1 MTVLRVALVELKRLT
16 SGVLPVLVLIAMSCI
31 PLLYGALYLY
41 GNWDAYGHV
50 NGIVGA
56 LVVEDEGAT
65 DSSGQQVNTGADV
78 KKNLLDAGTFDWRQ
92 VPTREEAVDGVEKG
106 TYDFALVIPKNFS
119 RNLQSAA
126 AFKPDADGKT
136 GTIDPQ
142 SAGIEIVTNDAN
154 NYVLTNIVTKAG
166 TSVRDSVASK
176 VGNATANALLASFTT
191 IHSKMGEAADGA
203 SKVNNGTVKLADAI
217 VQLKD
222 GSATVND
229 GALKL
234 KDGTVTLSDGTTQ
247 LVDAQKQL
255 AEGAEKLANGA
266 EKLDSGAEKL
276 DSGAEKLVDG
286 STTLKNGTSTLAS
299 AAASAS
305 DGASKLKDGSA
316 TLAEGTSS
324 LKDGSATL
332 ARGANSLAEGTH
344 KLRQGLDQSGIREL
358 PGQLNAMCQH
368 LQQTDTSAPSGDF
381 GRDLSNTVVSASA
394 QRLRERLAPLV
405 AAGTM
410 TQQQADELVSSVDSD
425 EFKGEVATLNQKAL
439 ESQLASRDAVAADV
453 MSKLQALKSSHCV
466 ADGSSSSAAKI
477 QTLVSGVDALDA
489 ASTSVAKGA
498 SSLADGAARVDDG
511 ASSLASGSA
520 ALADGNS
527 KIASGASSLA
537 SGSATLAEG
546 TENLKS
552 GTDSLKSG
560 AATLKDGSGTLAEK
574 EQAAVE
580 GQQKVADGA
589 SNLKDGASQ
598 LSEGTGKLANGTDQL
613 HSGASELKEG
623 TSSLQSGLASG
634 TKQVPNL
641 SESDQTKVA
650 DTMSNPVTLSHNS
663 LASGRNYGEGMGPF
677 FMCLALW
684 IGGLMLV
691 QTLRVMNNRALA
703 SHAPSIRVMLGSW
716 MPFGLVGVAQATLM
730 FVVIKFGLGFEMAH
744 PWLVW
749 LFLCFVA
756 LVFTGFIHGL
766 TVFLSA
772 PGKLMAL
779 VVLILQ
785 LVTGGG
791 TMPYETLPEP
801 IRWMH
806 DFFPMGYAVTGM
818 RRLSYGV
825 NESSLWGIMLV
836 LTLWGL
842 AGLLLGY
849 LGTRRDRTWSLKKL
863 APEISVS

>member
-222 GSATVND
+222 GSVTVND

-255 AEGAEKLANGA
+255 AEGAEKLASGA

-691 QTLRVMNNRALA
+691 QTLSVMNNLALS
-703 SHAPSIRVMLGSW
+703 SHAPSIRVMLGSC
-716 MPFGLVGVAQATLM
+716 MTFGLVGVAQATLM

-756 LVFTGFIHGL
+756 LIFTGFIHGL
-766 TVFLSA
+766 TVFLGA

-863 APEISVS
+863 APEISV

>member
-266 EKLDSGAEKL
+266 EKLDAGAEKL

-439 ESQLASRDAVAADV
+439 ESQLGSRDAAAADV

-466 ADGSSSSAAKI
+466 ADGSLSSAAKI

-589 SNLKDGASQ
+589 SSLKDGASQ

-863 APEISVS
+863 APEITV

>member
-126 AFKPDADGKT
+126 AFKPDANGNT

-191 IHSKMGEAADGA
+191 IHSKMGEAASGA
-203 SKVNNGTVKLADAI
+203 EKVNTGTVKLADAI

-255 AEGAEKLANGA
+255 ADGADKLASGA
-266 EKLDSGAEKL
+266 ATLDSGAATMN
-276 DSGAEKLVDG
+276 SGAAKLVDG

-316 TLAEGTSS
+316 TLAQGTSS

-332 ARGANSLAEGTH
+332 AQGANSLAEGTH
-344 KLRQGLDQSGIREL
+344 KLRQGLDESGIREL

-394 QRLRERLAPLV
+394 QRLRERLAPMV

-439 ESQLASRDAVAADV
+439 ESHLASRSATAADA

-498 SSLADGAARVDDG
+498 SSLAEGAARVDSG
-511 ASSLASGSA
+511 ASSLASGA
-520 ALADGNS
+520 ATLADGNAQ
-527 KIASGASSLA
+527 IASGASSLA
-537 SGSATLAEG
+537 SGASSLAEG

-560 AATLKDGSGTLAEK
+560 TATLKDGTSTLAEK
-574 EQAAVE
+574 EQSAVE

-598 LSEGTGKLANGTDQL
+598 LTEGTEKLASGTDQL
-613 HSGASELKEG
+613 NSGASELKDG

-703 SHAPSIRVMLGSW
+703 SHAPSVRVMLGSW
-716 MPFGLVGVAQATLM
+716 MPFGLVGIAQATLM

-744 PWLVW
+744 PWLAW

-756 LVFTGFIHGL
+756 LIFTGFIHGL
-766 TVFLSA
+766 TVFLGA
-772 PGKLMAL
+772 PGKLVAL

-863 APEISVS
+863 APEITV

>member
-126 AFKPDADGKT
+126 AFKPDANGNT

-191 IHSKMGEAADGA
+191 IHSKMGEAASGA
-203 SKVNNGTVKLADAI
+203 EKVNTGTVKLADAI

-255 AEGAEKLANGA
+255 ADGADKLASGA
-266 EKLDSGAEKL
+266 ATLDSGAATL
-276 DSGAEKLVDG
+276 NSGAAKLVDG

-316 TLAEGTSS
+316 TLAQGTSS

-332 ARGANSLAEGTH
+332 AQGANSLAEGVH
-344 KLRQGLDQSGIREL
+344 KLRQGLDESGIREL

-394 QRLRERLAPLV
+394 QRLRERLAPMV

-439 ESQLASRDAVAADV
+439 ESHLASRSATAADA

-498 SSLADGAARVDDG
+498 SSLAEGAARVDSG
-511 ASSLASGSA
+511 ASSLASGA
-520 ALADGNS
+520 ATLADGNAQ
-527 KIASGASSLA
+527 IASGASSLA

-560 AATLKDGSGTLAEK
+560 TATLKDGTSTLAEK
-574 EQAAVE
+574 EQSAVE

-598 LSEGTGKLANGTDQL
+598 LTEGTEKLASGTDQL
-613 HSGASELKEG
+613 NSGASELQDG

-641 SESDQTKVA
+641 SESEQTKVA

-703 SHAPSIRVMLGSW
+703 SHAPSVRVMLGSW
-716 MPFGLVGVAQATLM
+716 MPFGLVGIAQATLM

-744 PWLVW
+744 PWLAW

-756 LVFTGFIHGL
+756 LIFTGFIHGL
-766 TVFLSA
+766 TVFLGA
-772 PGKLMAL
+772 PGKLVAL

-791 TMPYETLPEP
+791 TMPYETLPES

-863 APEISVS
+863 APEITV

>member
-126 AFKPDADGKT
+126 AFKPDANGNT

-191 IHSKMGEAADGA
+191 IHSKMGEAASGA
-203 SKVNNGTVKLADAI
+203 EKVNTGTVKLADAI

-255 AEGAEKLANGA
+255 ADGADKLASGA
-266 EKLDSGAEKL
+266 ATLDSGAATL
-276 DSGAEKLVDG
+276 NSGAAKLVDG

-316 TLAEGTSS
+316 TLAQGTSS

-332 ARGANSLAEGTH
+332 AQGANSLAEGTH
-344 KLRQGLDQSGIREL
+344 KLRQGLDESGIREL

-394 QRLRERLAPLV
+394 QRLRERLAPMV

-439 ESQLASRDAVAADV
+439 ESHLASRSATAADA

-498 SSLADGAARVDDG
+498 SSLAEGAARVDSG
-511 ASSLASGSA
+511 ASSLASGA
-520 ALADGNS
+520 ATLADGNAQ
-527 KIASGASSLA
+527 IASGASSLA
-537 SGSATLAEG
+537 SGASSLAEG

-560 AATLKDGSGTLAEK
+560 TATLKDGTSTLAEK
-574 EQAAVE
+574 EQSAVE

-598 LSEGTGKLANGTDQL
+598 LTEGTEKLASGTDQL
-613 HSGASELKEG
+613 NSGASELKDG

-650 DTMSNPVTLSHNS
+650 DTMSNPVTLSHDS

-703 SHAPSIRVMLGSW
+703 SHAPSVRVMLGSW
-716 MPFGLVGVAQATLM
+716 MPFGLVGIAQATLM

-744 PWLVW
+744 PWLAW
-749 LFLCFVA
+749 LFLCFAA

-766 TVFLSA
+766 TVFLGA
-772 PGKLMAL
+772 PGKLVAL

-791 TMPYETLPEP
+791 TMPYETLPES

-836 LTLWGL
+836 LALWGL

-863 APEISVS
+863 APEITV

>member
-126 AFKPDADGKT
+126 AFKPDANGNT

-191 IHSKMGEAADGA
+191 IHSKMGEAASGA
-203 SKVNNGTVKLADAI
+203 EKVNTGTVKLADAI

-255 AEGAEKLANGA
+255 ADGADKLASGA
-266 EKLDSGAEKL
+266 ATLDSGAATL
-276 DSGAEKLVDG
+276 NSGAAKLVDG

-316 TLAEGTSS
+316 TLAQGTSS

-332 ARGANSLAEGTH
+332 AQGANSLAEGTH
-344 KLRQGLDQSGIREL
+344 KLRQGLDESGIREL

-394 QRLRERLAPLV
+394 QRLRERLAPMV

-439 ESQLASRDAVAADV
+439 ESHLASRSATAADA

-498 SSLADGAARVDDG
+498 SSLAEGAARVDSG
-511 ASSLASGSA
+511 ASSLASGA
-520 ALADGNS
+520 ATLADGNAQ
-527 KIASGASSLA
+527 IASGASSLA

-560 AATLKDGSGTLAEK
+560 TATLKDGTSTLAEK
-574 EQAAVE
+574 EQSAVE

-598 LSEGTGKLANGTDQL
+598 LTEGTEKLASGTDQL
-613 HSGASELKEG
+613 NSGASELKDG

-703 SHAPSIRVMLGSW
+703 SHAPSVRVMLGSW
-716 MPFGLVGVAQATLM
+716 MPFGLVGIAQATLM

-744 PWLVW
+744 PWLAW

-756 LVFTGFIHGL
+756 LIFTGFIHGL
-766 TVFLSA
+766 TVFLGA
-772 PGKLMAL
+772 PGKLVAL

-791 TMPYETLPEP
+791 TMPYETLPES

-836 LTLWGL
+836 LALWGL

-863 APEISVS
+863 APEITV

>member
-92 VPTREEAVDGVEKG
+92 VPTREEAVNGVEKG

-126 AFKPDADGKT
+126 AFKPDANGNT

-191 IHSKMGEAADGA
+191 IHSKMGEAASGA
-203 SKVNNGTVKLADAI
+203 EKVNTGTVKLADAI

-255 AEGAEKLANGA
+255 ADGADKLASGA
-266 EKLDSGAEKL
+266 ATLDSGAATL
-276 DSGAEKLVDG
+276 NSGAAKLVDG

-316 TLAEGTSS
+316 TLAQGTSS

-332 ARGANSLAEGTH
+332 AQGANSLAEGTH
-344 KLRQGLDQSGIREL
+344 KLRQGLDESGIREL

-394 QRLRERLAPLV
+394 QRLRERLAPMV

-439 ESQLASRDAVAADV
+439 ESHLASRSATAADA

-498 SSLADGAARVDDG
+498 SSLAEGAARVDSG
-511 ASSLASGSA
+511 ASSLASGA
-520 ALADGNS
+520 ATLADGNAQ
-527 KIASGASSLA
+527 IASGASSLA

-560 AATLKDGSGTLAEK
+560 TATLKDGTSTLAEK
-574 EQAAVE
+574 EQSAVE

-598 LSEGTGKLANGTDQL
+598 LTEGTEKLASGTDQL
-613 HSGASELKEG
+613 NSGASELKDG

-650 DTMSNPVTLSHNS
+650 DTMSNPVTLSHDS

-703 SHAPSIRVMLGSW
+703 SHAPSVRVMLGSW
-716 MPFGLVGVAQATLM
+716 MPFGLVGIAQATLM

-744 PWLVW
+744 PWLAW

-756 LVFTGFIHGL
+756 LIFTGFIHGL
-766 TVFLSA
+766 TVFLGA
-772 PGKLMAL
+772 PGKLVAL

-791 TMPYETLPEP
+791 TMPYETLPES

-863 APEISVS
+863 APEITV

>member
-255 AEGAEKLANGA
+255 AEGAEKLASGA
-266 EKLDSGAEKL
+266 ATLDSGAEKL

-439 ESQLASRDAVAADV
+439 ESQLASRDAVAADI

-520 ALADGNS
+520 TLADGNS

-560 AATLKDGSGTLAEK
+560 ASTLKDGSGTLAEK
-574 EQAAVE
+574 EQEAVE

-613 HSGASELKEG
+613 NSGASELKEG

-716 MPFGLVGVAQATLM
+716 MPFGLVGIAQATLM

-863 APEISVS
+863 APEISV

>member
-126 AFKPDADGKT
+126 AFKPDANGNT

-191 IHSKMGEAADGA
+191 IHSKMGEAASGA
-203 SKVNNGTVKLADAI
+203 EKVNTGTVKLADAI

-255 AEGAEKLANGA
+255 ADGADKLASGA
-266 EKLDSGAEKL
+266 ATLDSGAAAL
-276 DSGAEKLVDG
+276 DSGAAKLVDG

-316 TLAEGTSS
+316 TLAQGTSS

-332 ARGANSLAEGTH
+332 AQGANSLAEGTH
-344 KLRQGLDQSGIREL
+344 KLRQGLDESGIREL

-394 QRLRERLAPLV
+394 QRLRERLAPMV

-439 ESQLASRDAVAADV
+439 ESHLASRSATAADA

-498 SSLADGAARVDDG
+498 SSLAEGAARVDSG
-511 ASSLASGSA
+511 ASSLASGA
-520 ALADGNS
+520 ATLADGNAQ
-527 KIASGASSLA
+527 IASGASSLA

-560 AATLKDGSGTLAEK
+560 TATLKDGTSTLAEK
-574 EQAAVE
+574 EQSAVE

-598 LSEGTGKLANGTDQL
+598 LTEGTEKLASGTDQL
-613 HSGASELKEG
+613 NSGASELKDG

-641 SESDQTKVA
+641 SESEQAKVA

-716 MPFGLVGVAQATLM
+716 MPFGLVGIAQATLM
-730 FVVIKFGLGFEMAH
+730 FAAIKFGLGFEMAH

-749 LFLCFVA
+749 LFLCYVA

-766 TVFLSA
+766 TVILGA
-772 PGKLMAL
+772 PGKLVAL
-779 VVLILQ
+779 VILILQ
-785 LVTGGG
+785 LITAGG
-791 TMPYETLPEP
+791 TMPYETLPES

-806 DFFPMGYAVTGM
+806 DFFPMSYAVAGT
-818 RRLSYGV
+818 RRLAYGI

-842 AGLLLGY
+842 AGLVLGY
-849 LGTRRDRTWSLKKL
+849 IGTRRDRTWSLKKL
-863 APEISVS
+863 APEITV

>member
-126 AFKPDADGKT
+126 AFKPDANGNT

-191 IHSKMGEAADGA
+191 IHSKMGEAASGA
-203 SKVNNGTVKLADAI
+203 EKVNTGTVKLADAI

-255 AEGAEKLANGA
+255 ADGADKLASGA
-266 EKLDSGAEKL
+266 ATLDSGAATL
-276 DSGAEKLVDG
+276 NSGAAKLVDG

-316 TLAEGTSS
+316 TLAQGTSS

-332 ARGANSLAEGTH
+332 AQGANSLAEGTH
-344 KLRQGLDQSGIREL
+344 KLRQGLDESGIREL

-394 QRLRERLAPLV
+394 QRLRERLAPMV

-439 ESQLASRDAVAADV
+439 ESHLASRSATAADA

-498 SSLADGAARVDDG
+498 SSLAEGAARVDSG
-511 ASSLASGSA
+511 ASSLASGA
-520 ALADGNS
+520 ATLADGNAQ
-527 KIASGASSLA
+527 IASGASSLA
-537 SGSATLAEG
+537 SGASSLAEG

-560 AATLKDGSGTLAEK
+560 TATLKDGTSTLAEK
-574 EQAAVE
+574 EQSAVE

-598 LSEGTGKLANGTDQL
+598 LTEGTEKLAIGTDQL
-613 HSGASELKEG
+613 NSGASELKDG

-641 SESDQTKVA
+641 SESEQTKVA
-650 DTMSNPVTLSHNS
+650 DTMSNPVTLSHDS

-703 SHAPSIRVMLGSW
+703 SHAPSVRVMLGSW
-716 MPFGLVGVAQATLM
+716 MPFGLVGIAQATLM

-744 PWLVW
+744 PWLAW

-756 LVFTGFIHGL
+756 LIFTGFIHGL
-766 TVFLSA
+766 TVFLGA
-772 PGKLMAL
+772 PGKLVAL

-791 TMPYETLPEP
+791 TMPYETLPES

-849 LGTRRDRTWSLKKL
+849 LGTRRDRTWSLKRL
-863 APEISVS
+863 APEITV

>member
-126 AFKPDADGKT
+126 AFKPDANGNT

-191 IHSKMGEAADGA
+191 IHSKMGEAASGA
-203 SKVNNGTVKLADAI
+203 EKVNTGTVKLADAI

-255 AEGAEKLANGA
+255 ADGADKLASGA
-266 EKLDSGAEKL
+266 ATLDSGAAAL
-276 DSGAEKLVDG
+276 NSGAAKLVDG

-316 TLAEGTSS
+316 TLAQGTSS

-332 ARGANSLAEGTH
+332 AQGANSLAEGTH
-344 KLRQGLDQSGIREL
+344 KLRQGLDESGIREL

-394 QRLRERLAPLV
+394 QRLRERLAPMV

-439 ESQLASRDAVAADV
+439 ESHLASRSATAADA

-498 SSLADGAARVDDG
+498 SSLAEGAARVDSG
-511 ASSLASGSA
+511 ASSLASGA
-520 ALADGNS
+520 ATLADGNAQ
-527 KIASGASSLA
+527 IASGASSLA
-537 SGSATLAEG
+537 SGASSLAEG

-560 AATLKDGSGTLAEK
+560 TATLKDGTSTLAEK
-574 EQAAVE
+574 EQSAVE

-598 LSEGTGKLANGTDQL
+598 LTEGTEKLASGTDQL
-613 HSGASELKEG
+613 NSGASELKDG

-650 DTMSNPVTLSHNS
+650 DTMSNPVTLSHDS

-703 SHAPSIRVMLGSW
+703 SHAPSVRVMLGSW
-716 MPFGLVGVAQATLM
+716 MPFGLVGIAQATLM

-744 PWLVW
+744 PWLAW

-756 LVFTGFIHGL
+756 LIFTGFIHGL
-766 TVFLSA
+766 TVFLGA
-772 PGKLMAL
+772 PGKLVAL

-791 TMPYETLPEP
+791 TMPYETLPES

-836 LTLWGL
+836 LALWGL

-863 APEISVS
+863 APEITV

>member
-255 AEGAEKLANGA
+255 ADGADKLASGA
-266 EKLDSGAEKL
+266 ATLDSGAAAL
-276 DSGAEKLVDG
+276 NSGAAKLVDG

-316 TLAEGTSS
+316 TLAQGTSS

-332 ARGANSLAEGTH
+332 AQGANSLAEGTH
-344 KLRQGLDQSGIREL
+344 KLRQGLDESGIREL

-394 QRLRERLAPLV
+394 QRLRERLAPMV

-439 ESQLASRDAVAADV
+439 ESHLASRSATAADA

-863 APEISVS
+863 APEISV

>member
-78 KKNLLDAGTFDWRQ
+78 KKNLLDADTFDWRQ

-119 RNLQSAA
+119 RNLQSAS
-126 AFKPDADGKT
+126 AFKPDANGNT

-191 IHSKMGEAADGA
+191 IHSKMGEAASGA
-203 SKVNNGTVKLADAI
+203 EKVNTGTVKLADAI

-255 AEGAEKLANGA
+255 ADGADKLASGA
-266 EKLDSGAEKL
+266 ATLDSGAATL
-276 DSGAEKLVDG
+276 NSGAAKLVDG

-316 TLAEGTSS
+316 TLAQGTSS

-332 ARGANSLAEGTH
+332 AQGANSLAEGTH
-344 KLRQGLDQSGIREL
+344 KLRQGLDESGIREL

-394 QRLRERLAPLV
+394 QRLRERLAPMV

-439 ESQLASRDAVAADV
+439 ESHLASRSATAADA

-498 SSLADGAARVDDG
+498 SSLAEGAARVDSG
-511 ASSLASGSA
+511 ASSLASGA
-520 ALADGNS
+520 ATLADGNAQ
-527 KIASGASSLA
+527 IASGASSLA
-537 SGSATLAEG
+537 SGASSLAEG

-552 GTDSLKSG
+552 GTESLKSG
-560 AATLKDGSGTLAEK
+560 TATLKDGTSTLAEK
-574 EQAAVE
+574 EQSAVE

-598 LSEGTGKLANGTDQL
+598 LTEGTEKLASGTDQL
-613 HSGASELKEG
+613 NSGASELKDG

-641 SESDQTKVA
+641 SESEQAKVA
-650 DTMSNPVTLSHNS
+650 DTMSNPVTLSHDS

-703 SHAPSIRVMLGSW
+703 SHAPSVRVMLGSW
-716 MPFGLVGVAQATLM
+716 MPFGLVGIAQATLM

-744 PWLVW
+744 PWLAW

-756 LVFTGFIHGL
+756 LIFTGFIHGL
-766 TVFLSA
+766 TVFLGA
-772 PGKLMAL
+772 PGKLVAL

-791 TMPYETLPEP
+791 TMPYETLPES

-863 APEISVS
+863 APEITV

>member
-126 AFKPDADGKT
+126 AFKPDANGNT

-191 IHSKMGEAADGA
+191 IHSKMGEAASGA
-203 SKVNNGTVKLADAI
+203 EKVNTGTVKLADAI

-255 AEGAEKLANGA
+255 ADGADKLASGA
-266 EKLDSGAEKL
+266 ATLDSGAAAL
-276 DSGAEKLVDG
+276 DSGAAKLVDG

-316 TLAEGTSS
+316 TLAQGTSS

-332 ARGANSLAEGTH
+332 AQGANSLAEGTH
-344 KLRQGLDQSGIREL
+344 KLRQGLDESGIREL

-394 QRLRERLAPLV
+394 QRLRERLAPMV

-439 ESQLASRDAVAADV
+439 ESHLASRSATAADA

-498 SSLADGAARVDDG
+498 SSLAEGAARVDSG
-511 ASSLASGSA
+511 ASSLASGA
-520 ALADGNS
+520 ATLADGNAQ
-527 KIASGASSLA
+527 IASGASSLA
-537 SGSATLAEG
+537 SGASSLAEG

-560 AATLKDGSGTLAEK
+560 TATLKDGTSTLAEK
-574 EQAAVE
+574 EQSAVE

-598 LSEGTGKLANGTDQL
+598 LTEGTEKLASGTDQL
-613 HSGASELKEG
+613 NSGASELKDG

-650 DTMSNPVTLSHNS
+650 DTMSNPVTLSHDS

-703 SHAPSIRVMLGSW
+703 SHAPSVRVMLGSW
-716 MPFGLVGVAQATLM
+716 MPFGLVGIAQATLM

-744 PWLVW
+744 PWLAW

-756 LVFTGFIHGL
+756 LIFTGFIHGL
-766 TVFLSA
+766 TVFLGA
-772 PGKLMAL
+772 PGKLVAL

-791 TMPYETLPEP
+791 TMPYETLPES

-863 APEISVS
+863 APEITV

>member
-65 DSSGQQVNTGADV
+65 DSSGQQVNTGAEV

-126 AFKPDADGKT
+126 AFKPDANGNT

-142 SAGIEIVTNDAN
+142 SAGIEIITNDAN

-191 IHSKMGEAADGA
+191 IHSKMGEAASGA
-203 SKVNNGTVKLADAI
+203 EKVNTGTVKLADAI

-234 KDGTVTLSDGTTQ
+234 KDGTVTLSDGTTR
-247 LVDAQKQL
+247 LADAQKQL
-255 AEGAEKLANGA
+255 ADGADKLASGA
-266 EKLDSGAEKL
+266 ATLDSGAATL
-276 DSGAEKLVDG
+276 DSGAAKLVDG

-316 TLAEGTSS
+316 TLAQGTSS
-324 LKDGSATL
+324 LKDGSAAL
-332 ARGANSLAEGTH
+332 AQGANSLAEGVH
-344 KLRQGLDQSGIREL
+344 KLRQGLDESGIREL

-394 QRLRERLAPLV
+394 QRLRERLAPMV

-439 ESQLASRDAVAADV
+439 ESHLASRSATAADA

-477 QTLVSGVDALDA
+477 QTLVSGVDALDE

-498 SSLADGAARVDDG
+498 SSLAEGAARVDSG
-511 ASSLASGSA
+511 ASSLASGA
-520 ALADGNS
+520 ATLADGNAQ
-527 KIASGASSLA
+527 IASGASSLA

-560 AATLKDGSGTLAEK
+560 TATLKDGASTLAEK

-598 LSEGTGKLANGTDQL
+598 LAEGTEKLASGTDQL
-613 HSGASELKEG
+613 NNGASELKDG

-641 SESDQTKVA
+641 SESEQAKVA
-650 DTMSNPVTLSHNS
+650 DTMSNPVTLSHDS

-703 SHAPSIRVMLGSW
+703 SHAPSVRVMLGSW
-716 MPFGLVGVAQATLM
+716 MPFGLVGIAQATLM

-744 PWLVW
+744 PWLAW

-766 TVFLSA
+766 TVFLGA
-772 PGKLMAL
+772 PGKLVAL

-791 TMPYETLPEP
+791 TMPYETLPES

-825 NESSLWGIMLV
+825 NESSLGGIILV
-836 LTLWGL
+836 LALWGL

-863 APEISVS
+863 APEITV

>member
-126 AFKPDADGKT
+126 AFKPDANGNT

-191 IHSKMGEAADGA
+191 IHSKMGEAASGA
-203 SKVNNGTVKLADAI
+203 EKVNTGTVKLADAI

-255 AEGAEKLANGA
+255 ADGADKLASGA
-266 EKLDSGAEKL
+266 ATLDSGAATL
-276 DSGAEKLVDG
+276 NSGAAKLVDG

-316 TLAEGTSS
+316 TLAQGTSS

-332 ARGANSLAEGTH
+332 AQGANSLAEGTH
-344 KLRQGLDQSGIREL
+344 KLRQGLDESGIREL

-394 QRLRERLAPLV
+394 QRLRERLAPMV

-439 ESQLASRDAVAADV
+439 ESHLASRSATAADA

-498 SSLADGAARVDDG
+498 SSLAEGAARVDSG
-511 ASSLASGSA
+511 ASSLASGA
-520 ALADGNS
+520 ATLADGNAQ
-527 KIASGASSLA
+527 IASGASSLA

-560 AATLKDGSGTLAEK
+560 TATLKDGTSTLAEK
-574 EQAAVE
+574 EQSAVE

-598 LSEGTGKLANGTDQL
+598 LTEGTEKLASGTDQL
-613 HSGASELKEG
+613 NSGASELKDG

-641 SESDQTKVA
+641 SESEQTKVA
-650 DTMSNPVTLSHNS
+650 DTMSNPVTLSHDS

-716 MPFGLVGVAQATLM
+716 MPFGLVGIAQATLM
-730 FVVIKFGLGFEMAH
+730 FAAIKFGLGFEMAH

-749 LFLCFVA
+749 LFLCYVA

-766 TVFLSA
+766 TVILGA
-772 PGKLMAL
+772 PGKLVAL
-779 VVLILQ
+779 VILILQ
-785 LVTGGG
+785 LITAGG
-791 TMPYETLPEP
+791 TMPYETLPES

-806 DFFPMGYAVTGM
+806 DFFPMGYAVAGT
-818 RRLSYGV
+818 RRLAYGI

-842 AGLLLGY
+842 AGLMLGY
-849 LGTRRDRTWSLKKL
+849 IGTRRDRTWSLKKL
-863 APEISVS
+863 APEITV

>member
-234 KDGTVTLSDGTTQ
+234 KDGTVALSDGTTQ

-255 AEGAEKLANGA
+255 AEGAEKLASGA

-863 APEISVS
+863 APEISV

>member
-92 VPTREEAVDGVEKG
+92 VPTREEAVNGVEKG

-126 AFKPDADGKT
+126 AFKPDANGNT

-191 IHSKMGEAADGA
+191 IHSKMGEAASGA
-203 SKVNNGTVKLADAI
+203 EKVNTGTVKLADAI

-255 AEGAEKLANGA
+255 ADGADKLASGA
-266 EKLDSGAEKL
+266 ATLDSGAAAL
-276 DSGAEKLVDG
+276 DSGAAKLVDG

-316 TLAEGTSS
+316 TLAQGTSS

-332 ARGANSLAEGTH
+332 AQGANSLAEGTH
-344 KLRQGLDQSGIREL
+344 KLRQGLDESGIREL

-394 QRLRERLAPLV
+394 QRLRERLAPMV

-439 ESQLASRDAVAADV
+439 ESHLASRSATAADA

-498 SSLADGAARVDDG
+498 SSLAEGAARVDSG
-511 ASSLASGSA
+511 ASSLASGA
-520 ALADGNS
+520 ATLADGNAQ
-527 KIASGASSLA
+527 IASGASSLA

-560 AATLKDGSGTLAEK
+560 TATLKDGTSTLAEK
-574 EQAAVE
+574 EQSAVE

-598 LSEGTGKLANGTDQL
+598 LTEGTEKLASGTDQL
-613 HSGASELKEG
+613 NSGASELKDG

-641 SESDQTKVA
+641 SESEQAKVA
-650 DTMSNPVTLSHNS
+650 DTMSNPVTLSHDS

-703 SHAPSIRVMLGSW
+703 SHAPSVRVMLGSW
-716 MPFGLVGVAQATLM
+716 MPFGLVGIAQATLM

-744 PWLVW
+744 PWLAW

-756 LVFTGFIHGL
+756 LIFTGFIHGL
-766 TVFLSA
+766 TVFLGA
-772 PGKLMAL
+772 PGKLVAL

-791 TMPYETLPEP
+791 TMPYETLPES

-863 APEISVS
+863 APEITV

>member
-126 AFKPDADGKT
+126 AFKPDANGNT

-191 IHSKMGEAADGA
+191 IHSKMGEAASGA
-203 SKVNNGTVKLADAI
+203 EKVNTGTVKLADAI

-255 AEGAEKLANGA
+255 ADGADKLASGA
-266 EKLDSGAEKL
+266 ATLDSGAAAL
-276 DSGAEKLVDG
+276 NSGAAKLVDG

-316 TLAEGTSS
+316 TLAQGTSS

-332 ARGANSLAEGTH
+332 AQGANSLAEGTH
-344 KLRQGLDQSGIREL
+344 KLRQGLDESGIREL

-394 QRLRERLAPLV
+394 QRLRERLAPMV

-439 ESQLASRDAVAADV
+439 ESHLASRSATAADA

-498 SSLADGAARVDDG
+498 SSLAEGAARVDSG
-511 ASSLASGSA
+511 ASSLASGA
-520 ALADGNS
+520 ATLADGNAQ
-527 KIASGASSLA
+527 IASGASSLA
-537 SGSATLAEG
+537 SGASSLAEG

-560 AATLKDGSGTLAEK
+560 TATLKDGTSTLAEK
-574 EQAAVE
+574 EQTAVE

-598 LSEGTGKLANGTDQL
+598 LTEGTEKLASGTDQL
-613 HSGASELKEG
+613 NSGASELKDG

-703 SHAPSIRVMLGSW
+703 SHAPSVRVMLGSW
-716 MPFGLVGVAQATLM
+716 MPFGLVGIAQATLM

-744 PWLVW
+744 PWLAW

-756 LVFTGFIHGL
+756 LIFTGFIHGL
-766 TVFLSA
+766 TVFLGA
-772 PGKLMAL
+772 PGKLVAL

-836 LTLWGL
+836 LALWGL

-863 APEISVS
+863 APEITV

>member
-65 DSSGQQVNTGADV
+65 DSSGQQVNTGAEV

-126 AFKPDADGKT
+126 AFKPDANGNT

-142 SAGIEIVTNDAN
+142 SAGIEIITNDAN

-191 IHSKMGEAADGA
+191 IHSKMGEAASGA
-203 SKVNNGTVKLADAI
+203 EKVNTGTVKLADAI

-247 LVDAQKQL
+247 LADAQKQL
-255 AEGAEKLANGA
+255 ADGADKLASGA
-266 EKLDSGAEKL
+266 ATLDSGAATL
-276 DSGAEKLVDG
+276 DSGAAKLVDG

-316 TLAEGTSS
+316 TLAQGTSS
-324 LKDGSATL
+324 LKDGSAAL
-332 ARGANSLAEGTH
+332 AQGANSLAEGVH
-344 KLRQGLDQSGIREL
+344 KLRQGLDESGIREL

-394 QRLRERLAPLV
+394 QRLRERLAPMV

-439 ESQLASRDAVAADV
+439 ESHLASRSATAADA

-477 QTLVSGVDALDA
+477 QTLVSGVDALDE

-498 SSLADGAARVDDG
+498 SSLAEGAARVDSG
-511 ASSLASGSA
+511 ASSLASGA
-520 ALADGNS
+520 ATLADGNAQ
-527 KIASGASSLA
+527 IASGASSLA
-537 SGSATLAEG
+537 SGAATLAEG

-560 AATLKDGSGTLAEK
+560 TATLKDGASTLAEK

-598 LSEGTGKLANGTDQL
+598 LAEGTEKLASGTDQL
-613 HSGASELKEG
+613 NSGASELKDG

-641 SESDQTKVA
+641 SESEQAKVA
-650 DTMSNPVTLSHNS
+650 DTMSNPVTLSHDS

-703 SHAPSIRVMLGSW
+703 SHAPSVRVMLGSW
-716 MPFGLVGVAQATLM
+716 MPFGLVGIAQATLM

-744 PWLVW
+744 PWLAW

-766 TVFLSA
+766 TVFLGA
-772 PGKLMAL
+772 PGKLVAL

-791 TMPYETLPEP
+791 TMPYETLPES

-825 NESSLWGIMLV
+825 NESSLGGIMLV
-836 LTLWGL
+836 LALWGL

-863 APEISVS
+863 APEITV

>member
-65 DSSGQQVNTGADV
+65 DSSGQQVNTGAEV

-126 AFKPDADGKT
+126 AFKPDANGNT

-142 SAGIEIVTNDAN
+142 SAGIEIITNDAN

-191 IHSKMGEAADGA
+191 IHSKMGEAASGA
-203 SKVNNGTVKLADAI
+203 EKVNTGTVKLADAI

-234 KDGTVTLSDGTTQ
+234 KDGTSSLADGQ
-247 LVDAQKQL
+247 SQMLDGQKQL
-255 AEGAEKLANGA
+255 AEGAGKLADGVSTLDSGA
-266 EKLDSGAEKL
+266 AKLDSGAGKL
-276 DSGAEKLVDG
+276 ADGASSLKDG
-286 STTLKNGTSTLAS
+286 SSTLAS

-305 DGASKLKDGSA
+305 DGAAKLKDGSA
-316 TLAEGTSS
+316 TLAQGTSS

-332 ARGANSLAEGTH
+332 AQGANSLAEGTH
-344 KLRQGLDQSGIREL
+344 KLRQGLDESGIREL

-394 QRLRERLAPLV
+394 QRLRERLAPMV

-439 ESQLASRDAVAADV
+439 ESHLASRSATAADA

-477 QTLVSGVDALDA
+477 QTLVSGVDALDE

-498 SSLADGAARVDDG
+498 SSLAEGAARVDSG
-511 ASSLASGSA
+511 ASSLASGA
-520 ALADGNS
+520 ATLADGNAQ
-527 KIASGASSLA
+527 IASGASSLA
-537 SGSATLAEG
+537 SGAATLAEG

-560 AATLKDGSGTLAEK
+560 TATLKDGASTLAEK

-598 LSEGTGKLANGTDQL
+598 LAEGTEKLASGTDQL
-613 HSGASELKEG
+613 NSGASELKDG

-641 SESDQTKVA
+641 SESEQAKVA
-650 DTMSNPVTLSHNS
+650 DTMSNPVTLSHDS

-703 SHAPSIRVMLGSW
+703 SHAPSVRVMLGSW
-716 MPFGLVGVAQATLM
+716 MPFGLVGIAQATLM

-744 PWLVW
+744 PWLAW

-766 TVFLSA
+766 TVFLGA
-772 PGKLMAL
+772 PGKLVAL

-791 TMPYETLPEP
+791 TMPYETLPES

-825 NESSLWGIMLV
+825 NESSLGGIMAV
-836 LTLWGL
+836 LALWGL

-863 APEISVS
+863 APEITV

>member
-255 AEGAEKLANGA
+255 AEGAEKLAN
-266 EKLDSGAEKL
+266 GAEKL

-863 APEISVS
+863 APEISV

>member
-65 DSSGQQVNTGADV
+65 DSSGQQVNTGAEV

-126 AFKPDADGKT
+126 AFKPDANGNT

-191 IHSKMGEAADGA
+191 IHSKMGEAASGA
-203 SKVNNGTVKLADAI
+203 EKVNTGTVKLADAI

-234 KDGTVTLSDGTTQ
+234 KDGTSSLADGQ
-247 LVDAQKQL
+247 SQMLDGQKQL
-255 AEGAEKLANGA
+255 AEGAGKLADGVSTLDSGA
-266 EKLDSGAEKL
+266 AKLDSGAGKL
-276 DSGAEKLVDG
+276 ADGASSLKDG
-286 STTLKNGTSTLAS
+286 SSTLAS

-305 DGASKLKDGSA
+305 DGAAKLKDGSA

-332 ARGANSLAEGTH
+332 AQGANSLAEGTH
-344 KLRQGLDQSGIREL
+344 KLRQGLDESGIREL

-394 QRLRERLAPLV
+394 QRLRERLAPMV

-439 ESQLASRDAVAADV
+439 ESHLASRSAAAADA

-477 QTLVSGVDALDA
+477 QTLVSGVDALDSG
-489 ASTSVAKGA
+489 ASSLAKGA
-498 SSLADGAARVDDG
+498 SSLAEGAARVDAG

-537 SGSATLAEG
+537 SGSATLSGGASELKEG
-546 TENLKS
+546 T
-552 GTDSLKSG
+552 GSLKSG
-560 AATLKDGSGTLAEK
+560 AAELKDGSGTLAEK
-574 EQAAVE
+574 QQSAVE
-580 GQQKVADGA
+580 GQQKLADGA
-589 SNLKDGASQ
+589 DKLKDGASQ
-598 LSEGTGKLANGTDQL
+598 LSDGTEKLASGTDQL
-613 HSGASELKEG
+613 NNGASELKDG

-634 TKQVPNL
+634 AKQVPSL
-641 SESDQTKVA
+641 APTDQAKVA

-703 SHAPSIRVMLGSW
+703 SHAPSVRVMLGSW
-716 MPFGLVGVAQATLM
+716 MPFGLVGIAQATLM

-744 PWLVW
+744 PWLAW

-766 TVFLSA
+766 TVFLGA
-772 PGKLMAL
+772 PGKLVAL

-791 TMPYETLPEP
+791 TMPYETLPES

-825 NESSLWGIMLV
+825 NESSLGGIMLV
-836 LTLWGL
+836 LALWGL

-863 APEISVS
+863 APEITV

>member
-126 AFKPDADGKT
+126 AFKPDANGNT

-191 IHSKMGEAADGA
+191 IHSKMGEAASGA
-203 SKVNNGTVKLADAI
+203 EKVNTGTVKLADAI

-255 AEGAEKLANGA
+255 ADGADKLASGA
-266 EKLDSGAEKL
+266 ATLDSGAAAL
-276 DSGAEKLVDG
+276 NSGAAKLVDG

-316 TLAEGTSS
+316 TLAQGTSS

-332 ARGANSLAEGTH
+332 AQGANSLAEGTH
-344 KLRQGLDQSGIREL
+344 KLRQGLDESGIREL

-394 QRLRERLAPLV
+394 QRLRERLAPMV

-439 ESQLASRDAVAADV
+439 ESHLASRSATAADA

-498 SSLADGAARVDDG
+498 SSLAEGAARVDSG
-511 ASSLASGSA
+511 ASSLASGA
-520 ALADGNS
+520 ATLADGNAQ
-527 KIASGASSLA
+527 IASGASSLA
-537 SGSATLAEG
+537 SGASSLAEG

-560 AATLKDGSGTLAEK
+560 TATLKDGTSTLAEK
-574 EQAAVE
+574 EQSALE

-598 LSEGTGKLANGTDQL
+598 LTEGTEKLASGTDQL
-613 HSGASELKEG
+613 NSGASELKDG

-650 DTMSNPVTLSHNS
+650 DTMSNPVTLSHDS

-703 SHAPSIRVMLGSW
+703 SHAPSVRVMLGSW
-716 MPFGLVGVAQATLM
+716 MPFGLVGIAQATLM

-744 PWLVW
+744 PWLAW

-756 LVFTGFIHGL
+756 LIFTGFIHGL
-766 TVFLSA
+766 TVFLGA
-772 PGKLMAL
+772 PGKLVAL

-863 APEISVS
+863 APEITV

>member
-126 AFKPDADGKT
+126 AFKPDANGNT

-191 IHSKMGEAADGA
+191 IHSKMGEAASGA
-203 SKVNNGTVKLADAI
+203 EKVNTGTVKLADAI

-255 AEGAEKLANGA
+255 ADGADKLASGA
-266 EKLDSGAEKL
+266 ATLDSGAAAL
-276 DSGAEKLVDG
+276 NSGAAKLVDG

-316 TLAEGTSS
+316 TLAQGTSS

-332 ARGANSLAEGTH
+332 AQGANSLAEGTH
-344 KLRQGLDQSGIREL
+344 KLRQGLDESGIREL

-394 QRLRERLAPLV
+394 QRLRERLAPMV

-439 ESQLASRDAVAADV
+439 ESHLASRSATAADA

-498 SSLADGAARVDDG
+498 SSLAEGAARVDSG
-511 ASSLASGSA
+511 ASSLASGA
-520 ALADGNS
+520 ATLADGNAQ
-527 KIASGASSLA
+527 IASGASSLA
-537 SGSATLAEG
+537 SGASSLAEG

-552 GTDSLKSG
+552 GTESLKSG
-560 AATLKDGSGTLAEK
+560 TATLKDGTSTLAEK
-574 EQAAVE
+574 EQSAVE

-598 LSEGTGKLANGTDQL
+598 LTEGTEKLASGTDQL
-613 HSGASELKEG
+613 NSGASELKDG

-641 SESDQTKVA
+641 SESEQAKVA
-650 DTMSNPVTLSHNS
+650 DTMSNPVTLSHDS

-703 SHAPSIRVMLGSW
+703 SHAPSVRVMLGSW
-716 MPFGLVGVAQATLM
+716 MPFGLVGIAQATLM

-744 PWLVW
+744 PWLAW

-756 LVFTGFIHGL
+756 LIFTGFIHGL
-766 TVFLSA
+766 TVFLGA
-772 PGKLMAL
+772 PGKLVAL

-791 TMPYETLPEP
+791 TMPYETLPES

-863 APEISVS
+863 APEITV

>member
-92 VPTREEAVDGVEKG
+92 VPTREEAVNGVEKG

-126 AFKPDADGKT
+126 AFKPDANGNT

-191 IHSKMGEAADGA
+191 IHSKMGEAASGA
-203 SKVNNGTVKLADAI
+203 EKVNTGTVKLADAI

-255 AEGAEKLANGA
+255 ADGADKLASGA
-266 EKLDSGAEKL
+266 ATLDSGAAAL
-276 DSGAEKLVDG
+276 DSGAAKLVDG

-316 TLAEGTSS
+316 TLAQGTSS

-332 ARGANSLAEGTH
+332 AQGANSLAEGTH
-344 KLRQGLDQSGIREL
+344 KLRQGLDESGIREL

-394 QRLRERLAPLV
+394 QRLRERLAPMV

-439 ESQLASRDAVAADV
+439 ESHLASRSATAADA

-498 SSLADGAARVDDG
+498 SSLAEGAARVDSG
-511 ASSLASGSA
+511 ASSLASGA
-520 ALADGNS
+520 ATLADGNAQ
-527 KIASGASSLA
+527 IASGASSLA
-537 SGSATLAEG
+537 SGASSLAEG

-560 AATLKDGSGTLAEK
+560 TATLKDGTSTLAEK
-574 EQAAVE
+574 EQSAVE

-598 LSEGTGKLANGTDQL
+598 LTEGTEKLASGTDQL
-613 HSGASELKEG
+613 NSGASELKDG

-650 DTMSNPVTLSHNS
+650 DTMSNPVTLSHDS

-703 SHAPSIRVMLGSW
+703 SHAPSVRVMLGSW
-716 MPFGLVGVAQATLM
+716 MPFGLVGIAQATLM

-744 PWLVW
+744 PWLAW

-756 LVFTGFIHGL
+756 LIFTGFIHGL
-766 TVFLSA
+766 TVFLGA
-772 PGKLMAL
+772 PGKLVAL

-791 TMPYETLPEP
+791 TMPYETLPES

-863 APEISVS
+863 APEITV

>member
-222 GSATVND
+222 GSVTVND

-255 AEGAEKLANGA
+255 AEGAEKLASGA

-703 SHAPSIRVMLGSW
+703 SHAPSVRVMLGSW
-716 MPFGLVGVAQATLM
+716 MPFGLVGIAQATLM

-863 APEISVS
+863 APEISV

>member
-16 SGVLPVLVLIAMSCI
+16 SGVLPILVLIAMSCI

-126 AFKPDADGKT
+126 AFKPDANGNT

-191 IHSKMGEAADGA
+191 IHSKMGEAASGA
-203 SKVNNGTVKLADAI
+203 EKVNTGTVKLADAI

-255 AEGAEKLANGA
+255 ADGADKLASGA
-266 EKLDSGAEKL
+266 ATLDSGAATL
-276 DSGAEKLVDG
+276 NSGAAKLVDG

-316 TLAEGTSS
+316 TLAQGTSS

-332 ARGANSLAEGTH
+332 AQGANSLAEGTH
-344 KLRQGLDQSGIREL
+344 KLRQGLDESGIREL

-394 QRLRERLAPLV
+394 QRLRERLAPMV

-439 ESQLASRDAVAADV
+439 ESHLASRSATAADA

-477 QTLVSGVDALDA
+477 QNLVSGVDALDA

-498 SSLADGAARVDDG
+498 SSLAEGAARVDSG
-511 ASSLASGSA
+511 ASSLASGA
-520 ALADGNS
+520 ATLADGNAQ
-527 KIASGASSLA
+527 IASGASSLA
-537 SGSATLAEG
+537 SGASSLAEG

-560 AATLKDGSGTLAEK
+560 TATLKDGTSTLAEK
-574 EQAAVE
+574 EQSAVE

-598 LSEGTGKLANGTDQL
+598 LTEGTGKLASGTDQL
-613 HSGASELKEG
+613 NSGASELKEG

-641 SESDQTKVA
+641 SESEQTKVA
-650 DTMSNPVTLSHNS
+650 DTMSNPVTLSHDS

-703 SHAPSIRVMLGSW
+703 SHAPSVRVMLGSW
-716 MPFGLVGVAQATLM
+716 MPFGLVGIAQATLM

-744 PWLVW
+744 PWLAW

-756 LVFTGFIHGL
+756 LIFTGFIHGL
-766 TVFLSA
+766 TVFLGA
-772 PGKLMAL
+772 PGKLVAL

-791 TMPYETLPEP
+791 TMPYETLPES

-836 LTLWGL
+836 LALWGL

-863 APEISVS
+863 APEITV

>member
-92 VPTREEAVDGVEKG
+92 VPTREEAVDGVDKG

-126 AFKPDADGKT
+126 AFKPDANGNT

-154 NYVLTNIVTKAG
+154 NYVLTNIVMKAG

-191 IHSKMGEAADGA
+191 IHSKMGEAASGA
-203 SKVNNGTVKLADAI
+203 EKVNTGTVKLADAI

-255 AEGAEKLANGA
+255 ADGADKLASGA
-266 EKLDSGAEKL
+266 ATLDSGAATL
-276 DSGAEKLVDG
+276 NSGAAKLVDG

-316 TLAEGTSS
+316 TLAQGTSS

-332 ARGANSLAEGTH
+332 AQGANSLAEGTH
-344 KLRQGLDQSGIREL
+344 KLRQGLDESGIREL

-394 QRLRERLAPLV
+394 QRLRERLAPMV

-439 ESQLASRDAVAADV
+439 ESHLASRSATAADA

-498 SSLADGAARVDDG
+498 SSLAEGAARVDSG
-511 ASSLASGSA
+511 ASSLASGA
-520 ALADGNS
+520 ATLADGNAQ
-527 KIASGASSLA
+527 IASGASSLA
-537 SGSATLAEG
+537 SGASSLAEG

-552 GTDSLKSG
+552 GTESLKSG
-560 AATLKDGSGTLAEK
+560 TATLKDGTSTLAEK
-574 EQAAVE
+574 EQSAVE

-598 LSEGTGKLANGTDQL
+598 LTEGTEKLASGTDQL
-613 HSGASELKEG
+613 NSGASELKDG

-641 SESDQTKVA
+641 SESEQTKVA
-650 DTMSNPVTLSHNS
+650 DTMSNPVTLSHDS

-703 SHAPSIRVMLGSW
+703 SHAPSVRVMLGSW
-716 MPFGLVGVAQATLM
+716 MPFGLVGIAQATLM

-744 PWLVW
+744 PWLAW

-756 LVFTGFIHGL
+756 LIFTGFIHGL
-766 TVFLSA
+766 TVFLGA
-772 PGKLMAL
+772 PGKLVAL

-791 TMPYETLPEP
+791 TMPYETLPES

-836 LTLWGL
+836 LALWGL

-849 LGTRRDRTWSLKKL
+849 LGTRRDRTWSLKRL
-863 APEISVS
+863 APEITV

>member
-405 AAGTM
+405 AAGTI

-439 ESQLASRDAVAADV
+439 ESQLASRDAVAADI

-863 APEISVS
+863 APEISV

>member
-126 AFKPDADGKT
+126 AFKPDANGNT

-191 IHSKMGEAADGA
+191 IHSKMGEAASGA
-203 SKVNNGTVKLADAI
+203 EKVNTGTVKLADAI

-255 AEGAEKLANGA
+255 ADGADKLASGA
-266 EKLDSGAEKL
+266 ATLDSGAATL
-276 DSGAEKLVDG
+276 DSGAAKLVDG

-316 TLAEGTSS
+316 TLAQGTSS

-332 ARGANSLAEGTH
+332 AQGANSLAEGTH
-344 KLRQGLDQSGIREL
+344 KLRQGLDESGIREL

-394 QRLRERLAPLV
+394 QRLRERLAPMV

-439 ESQLASRDAVAADV
+439 ESHLASRSATAADA

-498 SSLADGAARVDDG
+498 SSLAEGAARVDSG
-511 ASSLASGSA
+511 ASSLASGA
-520 ALADGNS
+520 ATLADGNAQ
-527 KIASGASSLA
+527 IASGASSLA
-537 SGSATLAEG
+537 SGASSLAEG

-552 GTDSLKSG
+552 GTESLKSG
-560 AATLKDGSGTLAEK
+560 TATLKDGTSTLAEK
-574 EQAAVE
+574 EQTAVE

-598 LSEGTGKLANGTDQL
+598 LTEGTEKLASGTDQL
-613 HSGASELKEG
+613 NSGASELKDG

-641 SESDQTKVA
+641 SESEQTKVA
-650 DTMSNPVTLSHNS
+650 DTMSNPVTLSHDS

-703 SHAPSIRVMLGSW
+703 SHAPSVRVMLGSW
-716 MPFGLVGVAQATLM
+716 MPFGLVGIAQATLM

-744 PWLVW
+744 PWLAW

-756 LVFTGFIHGL
+756 LIFTGFIHGL
-766 TVFLSA
+766 TVFLGA
-772 PGKLMAL
+772 PGKLVAL

-836 LTLWGL
+836 LALWGL

-863 APEISVS
+863 APEITV

>member
-324 LKDGSATL
+324 LKDGSVTL

-756 LVFTGFIHGL
+756 LIFTGFIHGL
-766 TVFLSA
+766 TVFLGA

-863 APEISVS
+863 APEISV

>member
-92 VPTREEAVDGVEKG
+92 VPTREEAVNGVEKG

-126 AFKPDADGKT
+126 AFKPDANGNT

-191 IHSKMGEAADGA
+191 IHSKMGEAASGA
-203 SKVNNGTVKLADAI
+203 EKVNTGTVKLADAI

-255 AEGAEKLANGA
+255 ADGADKLASGA
-266 EKLDSGAEKL
+266 ATLDSGAAAL
-276 DSGAEKLVDG
+276 DSGAAKLVDG

-316 TLAEGTSS
+316 TLAQGTSS

-332 ARGANSLAEGTH
+332 AQGANSLAEGVH
-344 KLRQGLDQSGIREL
+344 KLRQGLDESGIREL

-394 QRLRERLAPLV
+394 QRLRERLAPMV

-439 ESQLASRDAVAADV
+439 ESHLASRSATAADA

-498 SSLADGAARVDDG
+498 SSLAEGAARVDSG
-511 ASSLASGSA
+511 ASSLASGA
-520 ALADGNS
+520 ATLADGNAQ
-527 KIASGASSLA
+527 IASGASSLA
-537 SGSATLAEG
+537 SGAATLAEG

-560 AATLKDGSGTLAEK
+560 TATLKDGTSTLAEK
-574 EQAAVE
+574 EQSAVE

-598 LSEGTGKLANGTDQL
+598 LTEGTEKLASGTDQL
-613 HSGASELKEG
+613 NSGASELKDG

-641 SESDQTKVA
+641 SESEQAKVA

-703 SHAPSIRVMLGSW
+703 SHAPSVRVMLGSW
-716 MPFGLVGVAQATLM
+716 MPFGLVGIAQATLM

-744 PWLVW
+744 PWLAW

-756 LVFTGFIHGL
+756 LIFTGFIHGL
-766 TVFLSA
+766 TVFLGA
-772 PGKLMAL
+772 PGKLVAL

-791 TMPYETLPEP
+791 TMPYETLPES

-863 APEISVS
+863 APEITV

>member
-255 AEGAEKLANGA
+255 AEGAEKLASGA

-439 ESQLASRDAVAADV
+439 ESQLVSRDAVAADV

-598 LSEGTGKLANGTDQL
+598 LSDGTGKLANGTDQL

-836 LTLWGL
+836 LALWGL

-863 APEISVS
+863 APEITV

>member
-65 DSSGQQVNTGADV
+65 DSSGQQVNTGAEV

-126 AFKPDADGKT
+126 AFKPDANGNT

-234 KDGTVTLSDGTTQ
+234 KDGTSSLADGQ
-247 LVDAQKQL
+247 SQMLDGQKQL
-255 AEGAEKLANGA
+255 AEGAGKLADGVSTLDSGA
-266 EKLDSGAEKL
+266 AKLDSGAGKL
-276 DSGAEKLVDG
+276 ADGASSLKDG
-286 STTLKNGTSTLAS
+286 SSTLAS

-305 DGASKLKDGSA
+305 DGAAKLKDGSA

-332 ARGANSLAEGTH
+332 AQGANSLAEGTH
-344 KLRQGLDQSGIREL
+344 KLRQGLDESGIREL

-394 QRLRERLAPLV
+394 QRLRERLAPMV

-439 ESQLASRDAVAADV
+439 QSHLATRDAAAADAL
-453 MSKLQALKSSHCV
+453 SKLSALKSSHCIS
-466 ADGSSSSAAKI
+466 DGSSSTAAKI
-477 QTLVSGVDALDA
+477 QTLVSGVDALDSG
-489 ASTSVAKGA
+489 ASSLAKGA
-498 SSLADGAARVDDG
+498 SSLAEGAARVDAG

-537 SGSATLAEG
+537 SGSATLSGGASELKEG
-546 TENLKS
+546 TGSLKS
-552 GTDSLKSG
+552 GT
-560 AATLKDGSGTLAEK
+560 AELKDGSGTLAEK
-574 EQAAVE
+574 QQSAVE
-580 GQQKVADGA
+580 GQQKLADGA
-589 SNLKDGASQ
+589 DKLKDGASQ
-598 LSEGTGKLANGTDQL
+598 LSDGTEKLSDGSSKLND
-613 HSGASELKEG
+613 GASELKDG
-623 TSSLQSGLASG
+623 TSSLESGLASG
-634 TKQVPNL
+634 AKQVPSL
-641 SESDQTKVA
+641 APTDQAKVA

-703 SHAPSIRVMLGSW
+703 SHAPSVRVMLGSW
-716 MPFGLVGVAQATLM
+716 MPFGLVGIAQATLM

-744 PWLVW
+744 PWLAW

-766 TVFLSA
+766 TVFLGA
-772 PGKLMAL
+772 PGKLVAL

-791 TMPYETLPEP
+791 TMPYETLPES

-825 NESSLWGIMLV
+825 NESSLGGIMLV
-836 LTLWGL
+836 LALWGL

-863 APEISVS
+863 APEITV